1 MSLWHDGIPRQHPEH
16 NPSTRVVPLTN
27 PATCSC
33 GALLNIPETGNSSRS
48 SSYSST
54 CTCNSPDT
62 SSHDVEKDAVGITTS
77 SNAFWDQALT
87 SVANFTRSD
96 NPDVT
101 AYARLDESHRVGRV
115 DGSVTSNRAETVRIT
130 TVELMPPQYRPR
142 STSGKTWLSTLRTT
156 RNKIAGLFT
165 SRRNRAN
172 SKPWKRREEQPA
184 GSDRNPRLKPCGIRT
199 EIPQE
204 CL

>member
-1 MSLWHDGIPRQHPEH
+1 MSLWHDGIPRQHPQH

-33 GALLNIPETGNSSRS
+33 GALLNNPETGTSSRS
-48 SSYSST
+48 SPYSSI
-54 CTCNSPDT
+54 CTCKSPDT

-101 AYARLDESHRVGRV
+101 AYARLDESHRVSMV
-115 DGSVTSNRAETVRIT
+115 DGSVPPSRAETVRIT

-142 STSGKTWLSTLRTT
+142 STSGKTWLSKLKTT
-156 RNKIAGLFT
+156 RTKISNLFT
-165 SRRNRAN
+165 SRRNRSD
-172 SKPWKRREEQPA
+172 SKPWKPKAEQPA
-184 GSDRNPRLKPCGIRT
+184 DPNRNPRQKPCGIRT

>member
-1 MSLWHDGIPRQHPEH
+1 MSLWHDGIPRQHPQH
-16 NPSTRVVPLTN
+16 DPFTRVVPLTN

-33 GALLNIPETGNSSRS
+33 GALLNTQGTGSSSRTP
-48 SSYSST
+48 SYSSI

-62 SSHDVEKDAVGITTS
+62 SSHDVEKDAGGITTS

-115 DGSVTSNRAETVRIT
+115 DGSVRSNRAETVRIT

-142 STSGKTWLSTLRTT
+142 STTGKTWLSKLNTT
-156 RNKIAGLFT
+156 RTKISDLFT
-165 SRRNRAN
+165 SRRDRSD
-172 SKPWKRREEQPA
+172 SKPWKRKAEQPA
-184 GSDRNPRLKPCGIRT
+184 DSDRSARQKPCGIRT